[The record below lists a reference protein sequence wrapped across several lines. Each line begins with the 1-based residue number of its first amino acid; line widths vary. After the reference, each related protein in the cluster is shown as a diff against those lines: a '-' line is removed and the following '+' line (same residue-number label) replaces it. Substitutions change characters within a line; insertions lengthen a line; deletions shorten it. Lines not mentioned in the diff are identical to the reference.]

1 MITDEENVLSII
13 TLRLARKFF
22 KAAHTMNLTGQFPTI
37 RCLALLSA
45 ISLMAGCNFGPKL
58 VPVTGS
64 VTVKGKP
71 AEGAVILLHPENEE
85 LTTASGVADAQ
96 GAFKLVSGPDSPGVR
111 TGKYKVTITW
121 PDPAIKP
128 TPAQLMQGLFEPGPD
143 LLKGKYATK
152 AKTSLSVEITP
163 DTTALPPYEL

>member
-1 MITDEENVLSII
+1 
-13 TLRLARKFF
+13 
-22 KAAHTMNLTGQFPTI
+22 MNLTGQFPTI

>member
-1 MITDEENVLSII
+1 
-13 TLRLARKFF
+13 
-22 KAAHTMNLTGQFPTI
+22 MNLSSRFPAI
-37 RCLALLSA
+37 RCLALILA
-45 ISLMAGCNFGPKL
+45 ISMTAGCNSGPKL
-58 VPVTGS
+58 MPVTGS

-71 AEGAVILLHPENEE
+71 AEGAVILLHPENKE

-96 GAFKLVSGPDSPGVR
+96 GAFKLVSGPDSPGVQ

-128 TPAQLMQGLFEPGPD
+128 TKAQLMQGLFEPGPD

-152 AKTSLSVEITP
+152 DKTTLSVEVTVE
-163 DTTALPPYEL
+163 TTALPPYEL